1 MFCERL
7 REAVRI
13 QQPIR
18 ARCKHGLCHGYAIEL
33 YHSSRTTEWRLAARL
48 LKLNQ
53 HDLGIRP
60 DAYRQSPPF
69 APAGGKEG
77 EGAHA
82 PPRRRHI
89 AVHGSHGLRGEE
101 KIVL

>member
-60 DAYRQSPPF
+60 DAYRRSPPSG
-69 APAGGKEG
+69 AAGGIDDEVSQTLQPG
-77 EGAHA
+77 TILPVRAG
-82 PPRRRHI
+82 PDSR
-89 AVHGSHGLRGEE
+89 
-101 KIVL
+101 